1 MSIAETRSTESL
13 HESPELYQ
21 GEQRDEPDPL
31 PRQLHNY
38 YGSSAPSRK
47 ERTASNNQ
55 DVPQAQDDPLGKLSL
70 SSPLLAKLASYGC
83 DQYGSIATF
92 LIDNP
97 AVWNED
103 QNQLQ
108 RLILE
113 HVRRDKP
120 DPAKR
125 LAHRLAVFTLSRK
138 KNLATASERQ
148 EWLTKLN
155 TRGRLRGELEGAAER
170 ILQQLIQKAGTQEV
184 TQQDRESGAVRTA
197 DESQNLTRDNT
208 GHTRSQRYLPTNN
221 ATHNTSLTFQQS
233 VPNRSAR
240 SSLVSSLPGGLI
252 TDAALV
258 TTSPPM
264 ERKGSFRTLP
274 SDIDSVSGGPAHYGL
289 FGPRSTIVGAL
300 PKQVQDRLHDEYR
313 VHHGKAELDKV
324 FGLGCIFAAFWHEN
338 YGLQPGQNVTDS
350 LLKVKSSKKGGGHVT
365 KLANG
370 EIVYSHI
377 RRFLVVRPRKGF
389 CLALPITSYS
399 GKGLSAKKIDDREHN
414 SHCIIYDHKNGE
426 GRPQY
431 VPNEA
436 PFVKDAVAVNM
447 VQGETLKPSSRLCY
461 ARPTPIEYNI
471 KVKAIGRIIN
481 AHLPRV
487 RDGHRVENF
496 DEY

>member
-1 MSIAETRSTESL
+1 M
-13 HESPELYQ
+13 H
-21 GEQRDEPDPL
+21 
-31 PRQLHNY
+31 RQLRNY
-38 YGSSAPSRK
+38 HGSSALPRR
-47 ERTASNNQ
+47 ERTTSNNQ
-55 DVPQAQDDPLGKLSL
+55 DVSQAQDDPLGKLSL

-83 DQYGSIATF
+83 DHYGSIATF
-92 LIDNP
+92 LINNP

-103 QNQLQ
+103 QDQLQ

-113 HVRRDKP
+113 YVRRDES

-148 EWLTKLN
+148 EWLTKLK
-155 TRGRLRGELEGAAER
+155 TSKGLRGELEGAAER
-170 ILQQLIQKAGTQEV
+170 ILQRLIQKAGTGEV
-184 TQQDRESGAVRTA
+184 TQQDRESGPVRTA

-208 GHTRSQRYLPTNN
+208 GHTRLQRHLPTNN
-221 ATHNTSLTFQQS
+221 ATHNTNLAFQQS
-233 VPNRSAR
+233 IPDRSAR
-240 SSLVSSLPGGLI
+240 TSLVSEA
-252 TDAALV
+252 TLV
-258 TTSPPM
+258 ATSPPM

-274 SDIDSVSGGPAHYGL
+274 SDIDSASGGPAHYGQ
-289 FGPRSTIVGAL
+289 FGPRSTIVKAL

-313 VHHGKAELDKV
+313 VHNGKAELDKV
-324 FGLGCIFAAFWHEN
+324 FGLGCIFAVFWHEN
-338 YGLQPGQNVTDS
+338 YGLQPGQNVSNS
-350 LLKVKSSKKGGGHVT
+350 LSKVKSSKKGGGHVT
-365 KLANG
+365 TLPNG

-414 SHCIIYDHKNGE
+414 SHCIIYDYKNGE
-426 GRPQY
+426 GHFQY

-447 VQGETLKPSSRLCY
+447 VQGETLKSSSRLCY

-487 RDGHRVENF
+487 RDGYRVENF